1 MPALLTP
8 TLQQLKEFYPTTGSL
23 ETTKIQEVTDYVKN
37 HIFLK
42 MFGFEA
48 SQQIITGVIPDS
60 ASATFLGFQKFL
72 NLCVAYQQ
80 EKDPLMSTNYGS
92 KIISRPNVT
101 DPSNGQKSVT
111 LIDIENTISIHY
123 KEAWKLVNNTKCSGV
138 PAWGGYFSYK
148 ISRL

>member
-8 TLQQLKEFYPTTGSL
+8 TLTQLKEFYPTTGSL
-23 ETTKIQEVTDYVKN
+23 ETTRIQEVTDYVKN

-48 SQQIITGVIPDS
+48 SQQIIAGTIPDS
-60 ASATFLGFQKFL
+60 ASPTFIGFQKFL
-72 NLCVAYQQ
+72 ALCTAYQQ
-80 EKDPLMSTNYGS
+80 EKDPLMSTNFGS

-101 DPSNGQKSVT
+101 DPTNGQKSIT
-111 LIDIENTISIHY
+111 LIDIENTIAIHY
-123 KEAWKLVNNTKCSGV
+123 KEAYKLVSNTKCGGV
-138 PAWGGYFSYK
+138 PDWGGYFSYK

>member
-1 MPALLTP
+1 MPALSTP

-23 ETTKIQEVTDYVKN
+23 ETTRIQEVADYVGN

-42 MFGFEA
+42 MFGFQA
-48 SQQIITGVIPDS
+48 SQQILDGTIPDS
-60 ASATFLGFQKFL
+60 ASVTFIGFQKFF

-80 EKDPLMSTNYGS
+80 EKDPLISTNFGS

-101 DPSNGQKSVT
+101 DPTNHQKSIT
-111 LIDIENTISIHY
+111 LIDLENSISIHY
-123 KEAWKLVNNTKCSGV
+123 KEAYKLVTNSKCGGV
-138 PAWGGYFSYK
+138 PEWGGYFSYK